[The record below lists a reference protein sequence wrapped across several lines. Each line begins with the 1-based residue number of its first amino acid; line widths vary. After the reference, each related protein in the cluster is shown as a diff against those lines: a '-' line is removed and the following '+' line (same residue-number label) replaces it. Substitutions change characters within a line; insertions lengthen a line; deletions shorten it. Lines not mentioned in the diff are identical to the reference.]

1 MSTPATSAVA
11 HGPAAPASE
20 VLGDG
25 STGRSRAAGRW
36 RRTRPWL
43 AVLGVVLVGALVLT
57 LPAPPA
63 STTPGAPDNPGAT
76 GGRAA
81 ARVLARQGVTV
92 EHVTTTAAAVAA
104 ATGDGTVLVVGD
116 QWLTAEQVDALVG
129 LDDDLVLVDAGW
141 ALSSVHPDVVDSGTG
156 GSRTQRE
163 AACDDPD
170 ALAAGTITAA
180 GGYEDLAGTAVVC
193 FPGDTGGGAY
203 VSLEQGGRRVT
214 ALSDLSPLTNDA
226 IETDG
231 NAALVLRVL
240 GRHDHLVWYV
250 PSYDDLGWVDEGDSG
265 TALTDLVPW
274 VRPVAA
280 WLLLVLVVTVVWRAR
295 RLGPVVAEP
304 LPVVVRSAET
314 TRGRGRLYRRGRA
327 HGHAAAALRAGTAAR
342 VAHRLGLPRS
352 AAAPSLVDAL
362 ARATGRPA
370 RDVEALIYGPPP
382 TDDAGLCR
390 LADDLHHLE
399 SEVHR
404 P

>member
-1 MSTPATSAVA
+1 MSATV
-11 HGPAAPASE
+11 HVGE

-36 RRTRPWL
+36 RRSRPWL
-43 AVLGVVLVGALVLT
+43 VVLGIVLLGGLVLT
-57 LPAPPA
+57 LPAPPT
-63 STTPGAPDNPGAT
+63 SSTPGAPDNPGGT
-76 GGRAA
+76 GARAV
-81 ARVLARQGVTV
+81 ARVLERQGVAV
-92 EHVTTTAAAVAA
+92 EHVTTTAAARAA

-116 QWLTAEQVDALVG
+116 QWLTPEQVDVLLE

-141 ALSSVHPDVVDSGTG
+141 ALSVLAPDVVAAGTG
-156 GSRTQRE
+156 STRSLRE

-180 GGYEDLAGTAVVC
+180 GGYADLAGGATTC
-193 FPGDTGGGAY
+193 FPVGDGARGGAY
-203 VSLEQGGRRVT
+203 VTFEQDGRRVT
-214 ALSDLSPLTNDA
+214 ALSDLHPLTNAAVDD
-226 IETDG
+226 DG
-231 NAALVLRVL
+231 NAALALRVL

-250 PSYDDLGWVDEGDSG
+250 PSYDDLGPVDADAAG
-265 TALTDLVPW
+265 TSLTDLVPW
-274 VRPVAA
+274 VRPVTG
-280 WLLLVLVVTVVWRAR
+280 WLVLVLVVTVVWRAR

-304 LPVVVRSAET
+304 LPVVVRSAEA
-314 TRGRGRLYRRGRA
+314 TRGRGRLYRRARA

-352 AAAPSLVDAL
+352 ADAPSLVDAL

-382 TDDAGLCR
+382 TDDAGLLR